1 MNVDVAH
8 PHFLQNYDDNTEKF
22 GYYRKENAREQCH
35 KMDKTD
41 RKSNENIQRLVE
53 EKKYFA
59 LKDILKETLPY
70 DIKEIISPLQTSE
83 QVLLFRLLD
92 TDRAAEV
99 FSLLDHEEQELLL
112 HDFGLD
118 KIKEIIE
125 EMDPDDRTDL
135 FDELPDEM
143 VKRLIR
149 LLSPQERAVAN
160 RLLNYPE
167 DSAGRLMTPE
177 FIELDEGLSA
187 GEALSRIRMIGLDK
201 ETIYYSYI
209 VDDRGIL
216 IGIVSL
222 KDLFLSQPERKIAE
236 LMQTSFIHVN
246 TTDDQE
252 DVARVLSQYD
262 LTALPVTD
270 KADKLVGIITVDDIV
285 DVIHEEAEEDFH
297 KMAGIEAPE
306 DPYFAT
312 KFLVLGRKRALWLVI
327 LLVTSYLSSIVLKHY
342 SSILQIVIPLAFFIP
357 MLTGT
362 CGNTGMQSATL
373 IIRGLAT
380 GEIALKDFFR
390 VFSREILMGGF
401 LGVIL
406 GLFSFVR
413 ARFIDA
419 DPFIGIAVG
428 IAVFT
433 SVIVANII
441 GTILPIVLKRLKIDP
456 AISAGPFI
464 STIIDVTTLILYF
477 EIAKVLF
484 NTKI

>member
-1 MNVDVAH
+1 MEDQEA
-8 PHFLQNYDDNTEKF
+8 
-22 GYYRKENAREQCH
+22 
-35 KMDKTD
+35 
-41 RKSNENIQRLVE
+41 KSNEKIEGLIAKRS
-53 EKKYFA
+53 YFELKTV
-59 LKDILKETLPY
+59 LKDMLAY
-70 DIKEIISPLQTSE
+70 DIMETIRPLETGV
-83 QVLLFRLLD
+83 QVILFRLLNKD
-92 TDRAAEV
+92 TAAEV
-99 FSLLDHEEQELLL
+99 FSLLEHEEQENLLRQ
-112 HDFGLD
+112 FGTD
-118 KIKEIIE
+118 EIKQIIE

-149 LLSPQERAVAN
+149 HLSPDERKIAN

-177 FIELDEGLSA
+177 FIELRKDLTAEK
-187 GEALSRIRMIGLDK
+187 ALTRIQKIGLNK

-209 VDDRGIL
+209 TDEKGML

-222 KDLFLSQPERKIAE
+222 KDLLLAPPDKPIEDFME
-236 LMQTSFIHVN
+236 TSFVSVN
-246 TTDDQE
+246 TFDDQE

-262 LTALPVTD
+262 LNALPVKD
-270 KADKLVGIITVDDIV
+270 KAEKLVGIITVDDVV
-285 DVIHEEAEEDFH
+285 DVIQEEAEEDFH

-306 DPYFAT
+306 DPYFST
-312 KFLVLGRKRALWLVI
+312 KFFTLGRKRALWLII
-327 LLVTSYLSSIVLKHY
+327 LLVTSYLSSVVLKHY
-342 SSILQIVIPLAFFIP
+342 SQILQIVIPLAFFIP

-380 GEIALKDFFR
+380 GDIQLRDFFK

-406 GLFSFVR
+406 GVFSFVR
-413 ARFIDA
+413 AHFIDVN
-419 DPFIGIAVG
+419 PFIGIAVG

-433 SVIVANII
+433 SVIVANVI
-441 GTILPIVLKRLKIDP
+441 GTILPILLKKLKIDP

-464 STIIDVTTLILYF
+464 STIIDVTSLILYF
-477 EIAKVLF
+477 EIAQIIF
-484 NTKI
+484 NIKI

>member
-1 MNVDVAH
+1 MEDQEA
-8 PHFLQNYDDNTEKF
+8 
-22 GYYRKENAREQCH
+22 
-35 KMDKTD
+35 
-41 RKSNENIQRLVE
+41 KSNEKIKGLIAERH
-53 EKKYFA
+53 YFELKA
-59 LKDILKETLPY
+59 VLKDMLPY
-70 DIKEIISPLQTSE
+70 DIMETIRPLETGDK
-83 QVLLFRLLD
+83 VILIRLLGKD
-92 TDRAAEV
+92 TAAEV
-99 FSLLDHEEQELLL
+99 FSLLEREEQENLLRQ
-112 HDFGLD
+112 FGTD
-118 KIKEIIE
+118 EIKQIIE
-125 EMDPDDRTDL
+125 EMDPDDRTEL

-149 LLSPQERAVAN
+149 LLSPDERQIAN

-177 FIELDEGLSA
+177 FIELRKNLTAEG
-187 GEALSRIRMIGLDK
+187 ALKRIQKIGLDK

-209 VDDRGIL
+209 TDEQGLL

-222 KDLFLSQPERKIAE
+222 KDLLLAPPDKPIEEFME
-236 LMQTSFIHVN
+236 TSFVSVN
-246 TTDDQE
+246 TFDDQE
-252 DVARVLSQYD
+252 DVAKVLSQYD
-262 LTALPVTD
+262 LNALPVKD
-270 KADKLVGIITVDDIV
+270 KAEKLVGIITVDDVV

-306 DPYFAT
+306 DPYFST
-312 KFLVLGRKRALWLVI
+312 KFLTLGRKRALWLVI

-342 SSILQIVIPLAFFIP
+342 SQILQIVIPLAFFIP

-380 GEIALKDFFR
+380 GDIQLRDFFK

-406 GLFSFVR
+406 GAFSFVR
-413 ARFIDA
+413 AHFVDVN
-419 DPFIGIAVG
+419 PFIGIAVG

-441 GTILPIVLKRLKIDP
+441 GTILPILLKKMKIDP

-464 STIIDVTTLILYF
+464 STIIDVTSLILYF
-477 EIAKVLF
+477 EIAQIIF
-484 NTKI
+484 NIKI

>member
-1 MNVDVAH
+1 MEQAEH
-8 PHFLQNYDDNTEKF
+8 KDNEKIL
-22 GYYRKENAREQCH
+22 GLIGK
-35 KMDKTD
+35 
-41 RKSNENIQRLVE
+41 KS
-53 EKKYFA
+53 YFELKSA
-59 LKDILKETLPY
+59 LRDTLPY
-70 DIKEIISPLQTSE
+70 DIMEIIRPLETSE
-83 QVLLFRLLD
+83 QLILFRLLD
-92 TDRAAEV
+92 KDTAAEV
-99 FSLLDHEEQELLL
+99 FSLLEREEQERLL
-112 HDFGLD
+112 HDFGMG

-125 EMDPDDRTDL
+125 EMDPDDRTEL

-149 LLSPQERAVAN
+149 LLSPPERAVAN

-177 FIELDEGLSA
+177 FIELKETLTA
-187 GEALSRIRMIGLDK
+187 GEALARIRKIGLDK

-222 KDLFLSQPERKIAE
+222 KDLLLSSPERGIGE
-236 LMQTSFIHVN
+236 FMQSSFVQVH
-246 TTDDQE
+246 TLDDQE
-252 DVARVLSQYD
+252 DVAKVLSQYD

-270 KADKLVGIITVDDIV
+270 KDKKLVGIITVDDIV
-285 DVIHEEAEEDFH
+285 DVIQEEAEEDFH

-306 DPYFAT
+306 DPYFST
-312 KFLVLGRKRALWLVI
+312 RFFVLGRKRALWLVI
-327 LLVTSYLSSIVLKHY
+327 LLVTSYLSSVVLKRY
-342 SSILQIVIPLAFFIP
+342 SSMLQIVIPLAFFIP

-380 GEIALKDFFR
+380 GEITLRDFLR
-390 VFSREILMGGF
+390 VFLREILMGGF
-401 LGVIL
+401 LGIIL

-413 ARFIDA
+413 AHFIDA
-419 DPFIGIAVG
+419 DPFVGIAVG
-428 IAVFT
+428 AAVFI

-441 GTILPIVLKRLKIDP
+441 GSILPILLKRLKIDP

-464 STIIDVTTLILYF
+464 STIIDVTSLILYF
-477 EIAKVLF
+477 EIAQILFEVKV
-484 NTKI
+484 

>member
-1 MNVDVAH
+1 MEQAEHKGN
-8 PHFLQNYDDNTEKF
+8 EKIL
-22 GYYRKENAREQCH
+22 EL
-35 KMDKTD
+35 
-41 RKSNENIQRLVE
+41 I
-53 EKKYFA
+53 EKKSYFELKSA
-59 LKDILKETLPY
+59 LRDTLPF
-70 DIKEIISPLQTSE
+70 DIMEIIRPLETSE
-83 QVLLFRLLD
+83 QVILFRLLAKD
-92 TDRAAEV
+92 TAAEV
-99 FSLLDHEEQELLL
+99 FSLLEHEEQEMLL
-112 HDFGLD
+112 HDFGMD

-149 LLSPQERAVAN
+149 LLSSPERAVAN

-177 FIELDEGLSA
+177 FIELKETLTA
-187 GEALSRIRMIGLDK
+187 GEALERIRKIGLDK

-209 VDDRGIL
+209 VDNRGIL

-222 KDLFLSQPERKIAE
+222 KDLLLSSPERIIGE
-236 LMQTSFIHVN
+236 FMQSSFVHVH
-246 TTDDQE
+246 TLDDQE
-252 DVARVLSQYD
+252 DVAKVLSQYD

-270 KADKLVGIITVDDIV
+270 KDKKLVGIITVDDIV
-285 DVIHEEAEEDFH
+285 DVIKEEAEEDFH

-306 DPYFAT
+306 DPYFST
-312 KFLVLGRKRALWLVI
+312 KFFVLGRKRALWLVI
-327 LLVTSYLSSIVLKHY
+327 LLVTSYLSSVVLKRY
-342 SSILQIVIPLAFFIP
+342 SAILQIVIPLAFFIP

-380 GEIALKDFFR
+380 GEIALRDFMR
-390 VFSREILMGGF
+390 VFLREILMGGF
-401 LGVIL
+401 LGIIL

-413 ARFIDA
+413 AHFIDV
-419 DPFIGIAVG
+419 DPFIGIVVG
-428 IAVFT
+428 AAVFI

-441 GTILPIVLKRLKIDP
+441 GTILPILLKRLKIDP

-464 STIIDVTTLILYF
+464 STIIDVTSLILYF
-477 EIAKVLF
+477 EIAKIIFDIKV
-484 NTKI
+484 